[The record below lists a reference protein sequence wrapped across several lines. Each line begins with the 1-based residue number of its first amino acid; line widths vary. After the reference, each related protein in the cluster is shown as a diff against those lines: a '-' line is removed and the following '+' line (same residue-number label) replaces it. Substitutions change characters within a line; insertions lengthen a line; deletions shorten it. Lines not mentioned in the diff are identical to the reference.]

1 MLSLIRKNADS
12 IWVKGGL
19 CVVASTFLFFFGMSD
34 VVNKITGNDYVLKV
48 GDVKIGP
55 NLFKFELRKR
65 SEKLKKLGITDENQ
79 VLNIVLNQMVNE
91 EIIEQMNNNFGFFVG
106 EDLVKAYMYSI
117 PMFRNKDGSLNRAA
131 IRTTMS
137 NMELREGEFLD
148 YLRKN
153 IRHTL
158 TTFPMSMCSPK
169 AIGANYITAKLENR
183 DVRYFYIPYNT
194 FNITESYNDE
204 DLEECYKANTDQFMI
219 PETRDFSV
227 IMIEE
232 EPLLR
237 DITVTEDEVLT
248 EYKARSESEDLDK
261 VHDEIHAYLVGAKL
275 ESKIN
280 EIIRSVEDDF
290 ASGVSC
296 KEIIEKHNLKSSEF
310 KGIRQD
316 YVARANSSTSLP
328 FMDSVMK
335 AAFALELNQESSFI
349 EGLDR
354 ANKKVHWLVRND
366 NIVPAHPKNLA
377 DVKNDVIKIWEKQKQ
392 RELAIQHVKG
402 LVDEIDA
409 GTIIDYTAEKY
420 NYKLQ
425 EVNGLSRGDK
435 ASDSKFNELEHFDDA
450 LISNSFN
457 VATLHGG
464 SIHGADGVVV
474 FEVINSYAPAEI
486 DDKKVVEMNKQL
498 ASEYINEL
506 FLQMKHYYAKKLG
519 VKTNKK
525 LLKSSNEEYV
535 PDVDF

>member
-79 VLNIVLNQMVNE
+79 VLNIVINQMVNDE
-91 EIIEQMNNNFGFFVG
+91 VVEQMIDKCGLFVG
-106 EDLVKAYMYSI
+106 EELVKMYMYSI
-117 PMFRNKDGSLNRAA
+117 PMFRNKDGTLNRAA

-137 NMELREGEFLD
+137 NMELRESEFID

-169 AIGANYITAKLENR
+169 LIGANYITAKLENR

-204 DLEECYKANTDQFMI
+204 DLEECYKANIDQFMI
-219 PETRDFSV
+219 PEARDFSV
-227 IMIEE
+227 MMIEE
-232 EPLLR
+232 EALLR
-237 DITVTEDEVLT
+237 DITVSEEEVVT
-248 EYKARSESEDLDK
+248 EYKARAESEDLEK

-275 ESKIN
+275 ESKVN
-280 EIIRSVEDDF
+280 EIIRAVEDDF
-290 ASGVSC
+290 ASGVSS
-296 KEIIEKHNLKSSEF
+296 KEIIAKHKLKSSEF

-316 YVARANSSTSLP
+316 YVARSNSSTSLP

-354 ANKKVHWLVRND
+354 ANKKVHWIVRND
-366 NIVPAHPKNLA
+366 NIVPAHPKALNE
-377 DVKNDVIKIWEKQKQ
+377 VKNDVVKIWEKQKQ
-392 RELAIQHVKG
+392 KELATERVKA

-409 GTIIDYTAEKY
+409 GTIIDYMAEKN
-420 NYKLQ
+420 NYKLH
-425 EVNGLSRGDK
+425 EVTGLSREDK
-435 ASDSKFNELEHFDDA
+435 SSDIKFAKLTHFSDN
-450 LISNSFN
+450 LIGNSFN

-464 SIHGADGVVV
+464 SIHEQDGVIVY
-474 FEVINSYAPAEI
+474 EVINSYAPANVDE
-486 DDKKVVEMNKQL
+486 KKVIEQNKQL